1 MTAVQVRRCVRVT
14 VGPKHLVWRGGS
26 SPSPR
31 LPSGRS
37 RPPSTGYGDGRGEGA
52 SPQAQTRG
60 NAPSP
65 GLSPQAGRGERCGK
79 LLFRGQS
86 CQKQELLTKRDRVAP
101 RRTAGVVTRSRLS
114 FITLIAALLLH
125 LATPSLALDT
135 VRLGKAVPN
144 SFAFGAAEVGID
156 AKIFAGEGLDI
167 AVSSFRGDAQLQ
179 QALAAGSVDVGL
191 GSGPGLG
198 FRVKGAPMIGVAA
211 MYGAPRNLA
220 LLVSAKSPIRSV
232 ADLKGKRIGVTTV
245 GSLTDWLVREL
256 SRQQGWG
263 SDGIVIAP
271 LGQMQARLAAMDR
284 GELDGVVLEAA
295 NGYELEET
303 GRTRNLILF
312 GDIVKHFYTH
322 VIFATDEM
330 VDKRP
335 ALLQRFLRSWFKTVA
350 FMKANREFT
359 VKSEQ
364 RTLDVRQSVVEK
376 IYDAQIAGFSLDGA
390 WDPEAIDVIR
400 SSLKELGI
408 LPAIPEAKALYT
420 DRFVP
425 VRF

>member
-1 MTAVQVRRCVRVT
+1 MKSSLFKGLNRKAPARRRRPREERGLLRMRSEGFDSIVRCDWLHGIDPLAPMTFSVAAWRR
-14 VGPKHLVWRGGS
+14 L
-26 SPSPR
+26 
-31 LPSGRS
+31 
-37 RPPSTGYGDGRGEGA
+37 
-52 SPQAQTRG
+52 
-60 NAPSP
+60 N
-65 GLSPQAGRGERCGK
+65 
-79 LLFRGQS
+79 
-86 CQKQELLTKRDRVAP
+86 
-101 RRTAGVVTRSRLS
+101 
-114 FITLIAALLLH
+114 FIALIAALLLH
-125 LATPSLALDT
+125 IATPSLALDT

-144 SFAFGAAEVGID
+144 SFAFGASEVGIE

-179 QALAAGSVDVGL
+179 QALAAGSLDVGL

-198 FRVKGAPMIGVAA
+198 FRVKGSPAIGVAA
-211 MYGAPRNLA
+211 MYGAPANLA
-220 LLVSAKSPIRSV
+220 LLVSAKSSIRSV

-256 SRQQGWG
+256 SRQQGRG

-284 GELDGVVLEAA
+284 GELDGAVLEAA
-295 NGYELEET
+295 NGYELEEA

-322 VIFATDEM
+322 VIFATDEI

-376 IYDAQIAGFSLDGA
+376 IYDAQMAGFSLDGA

-408 LPAIPEAKALYT
+408 LPAVPEAKALYT

-425 VRF
+425 LRRWGGGSRRSVSRRWRSLSCIPTPTRCTKSWPARCCGACVRISSSPR